1 MNTYPIDSQDLP
13 IILQQTQHP
22 ANKWLFVP
30 DGNLNGLST
39 TMLHIGHRQCSGDAD
54 FYNLDGTDYST
65 YTFTVNTRNPRWY
78 AVITAFIP
86 PLLFCLPVMLSY
98 TLGPMAWYP
107 LRKLLAGCSFIS
119 TAFFYDSYLRQLPV
133 LDYLTIFDKYIY
145 CLYLWLLAGVLTLM
159 CMLWVFRDVV
169 QDKHAKHEFVGAGQ
183 SLVDEDQLYLS
194 VNLRNDLLHM
204 SMFCGIVT
212 FMGLGLLFLAWA
224 AFLPDVVFLIVLI
237 LAIWFY
243 FWWVNVSHHR
253 IKRKHGYE
261 QGEAGGLAHV
271 MSREEVEEAKGKTF
285 HFDLLLCC
293 CYPPI
298 VDICIQECCCC
309 CGTRKDEYEVRLS
322 ERRCLLARSKSVF
335 IFPTWRRGGTEGSL
349 SERVACREN
358 PFRLLR
364 SVRAHVQAY

>member
-1 MNTYPIDSQDLP
+1 
-13 IILQQTQHP
+13 
-22 ANKWLFVP
+22 
-30 DGNLNGLST
+30 
-39 TMLHIGHRQCSGDAD
+39 
-54 FYNLDGTDYST
+54 
-65 YTFTVNTRNPRWY
+65 
-78 AVITAFIP
+78 
-86 PLLFCLPVMLSY
+86 LSY

-169 QDKHAKHEFVGAGQ
+169 QDKHAKHEFVGAEE
-183 SLVDEDQLYLS
+183 SLVDEESLYLS
-194 VNLRNDLLHM
+194 VGLRNDLLHM

-271 MSREEVEEAKGKTF
+271 MSRDEVAEAKGKRF

-309 CGTRKDEYEVRLS
+309 CGTRKDEYEDLS
-322 ERRCLLARSKSVF
+322 SEKKRGSPGNDAD
-335 IFPTWRRGGTEGSL
+335 FPTHLYEPKTGDGGPCAICKKAGYKECIFGNRHSTPTPPASTDATTSKL
-349 SERVACREN
+349 TDTVLDVPSTTN
-358 PFRLLR
+358 
-364 SVRAHVQAY
+364 QAKP